1 LVFLVRACAMHLAR
15 RSLVEESEVSPRVS
29 AGSFF
34 LETPPPSK
42 QHASSRRL
50 IASASPNEAD
60 RDDAEESETDE
71 RESVLDWE
79 VAGLMSE
86 ALSRVEGRITSFDN
100 RHVIL
105 LLEALALVGFAP
117 GSLVDKTLQ
126 TCVLPRVCHL
136 RPEELL
142 GLLQAVAALDVQFDE
157 LLQAMGER
165 VTEILPQFEL
175 AGLVSLAS
183 HFTDLEFPPRLLLS
197 ELASRLDEA
206 AATLDD
212 DTLRQMEVLFAR
224 HGLPHESICARLETE
239 LCPQETGTN

>member
-1 LVFLVRACAMHLAR
+1 MHLAR

-79 VAGLMSE
+79 VAGLMRE

-105 LLEALALVGFAP
+105 LLEALALVGFAVGP
-117 GSLVDKTLQ
+117 VFVETYK
-126 TCVLPRVCHL
+126 
-136 RPEELL
+136 
-142 GLLQAVAALDVQFDE
+142 DE
-157 LLQAMGER
+157 THGR
-165 VTEILPQFEL
+165 DDWK
-175 AGLVSLAS
+175 AS
-183 HFTDLEFPPRLLLS
+183 PRLL
-197 ELASRLDEA
+197 
-206 AATLDD
+206 
-212 DTLRQMEVLFAR
+212 V
-224 HGLPHESICARLETE
+224 
-239 LCPQETGTN
+239 

>member
-1 LVFLVRACAMHLAR
+1 
-15 RSLVEESEVSPRVS
+15 
-29 AGSFF
+29 
-34 LETPPPSK
+34 
-42 QHASSRRL
+42 
-50 IASASPNEAD
+50 
-60 RDDAEESETDE
+60 
-71 RESVLDWE
+71 
-79 VAGLMSE
+79 
-86 ALSRVEGRITSFDN
+86 
-100 RHVIL
+100 
-105 LLEALALVGFAP
+105 P

-136 RPEELL
+136 RSEELL
-142 GLLQAVAALDVQFDE
+142 GLLQVVAALDVQFDE

-212 DTLRQMEVLFAR
+212 DTLRQMKVLFAR